1 MFYRKSAEIAPAV
14 LEEFEPFDS
23 QFIEPNIILNK
34 REDIFMSWWTS
45 PNEFFIYYK
54 NVQNNLERLMKDLQ
68 KFYKNRP
75 PTKKTPTNGSSIVA
89 RYAKD
94 SLFYRARILNSNPDL
109 KKYRVEFIDFGNKSI
124 VTLDNVWEVERQF
137 MKVPRI
143 AISCSLIGIILNVE
157 QTAIIDKID
166 LYLTKESAIQCEFL
180 KTENSIN
187 YVDVYVNG
195 NNLRESFIKDNLVL
209 SLPDSK
215 SN

>member
-1 MFYRKSAEIAPAV
+1 M
-14 LEEFEPFDS
+14 
-23 QFIEPNIILNK
+23 
-34 REDIFMSWWTS
+34 
-45 PNEFFIYYK
+45 K
-54 NVQNNLERLMKDLQ
+54 NLQ

-75 PTKKTPTNGSSIVA
+75 PTKHIPKNGSSIIA

-143 AISCSLIGIILNVE
+143 AISCSLLGIILNVE

-166 LYLTKESAIQCEFL
+166 LYLTKESSIQCEFI
-180 KTENSIN
+180 KTENNIN
-187 YVDVYVNG
+187 YVEVYVNG
-195 NNLRESFIKDNLVL
+195 NNLRESFIKDDLVL
-209 SLPDSK
+209 SLPESELFFNEIIQYAIYINNI
-215 SN
+215 SNTFRC